1 MSFVSNLFDVS
12 PEARVTATVA
22 TTVVTTAAL
31 FSLARWALY
40 PARGHVI
47 AGPLTTTIPAL
58 SKEELAKVTY
68 LPDHLPGGRDVVTPV
83 RTFFGPSGLSIWR
96 REY

>member
-1 MSFVSNLFDVS
+1 MDSVSKLFEVS
-12 PEARVTATVA
+12 PESRVIATVA
-22 TTVVTTAAL
+22 TTVVTTVAL
-31 FSLARWALY
+31 FSLARWSLY

-47 AGPLTTTIPAL
+47 PGPLTTTIPKL

-83 RTFFGPSGLSIWR
+83 CSFPPPHSYHRAT
-96 REY
+96 